1 MFKLS
6 KVKSKYVLASGH
18 NYEIALETERNLLEA
33 LLAECV
39 SWLVATIVTV
49 GFFCLYTKFV
59 CPEVW
64 NYIVMNKLS
73 MASIALIIVGFV
85 FTIYFGYNNYQ
96 EKKQLEHE
104 RLELTNKI
112 EQLQQT
118 IARNN
123 QIIADNEQSKRELEN
138 QSTERQEQINEQLKN
153 NDCAGQLVPVSVS
166 NSLYNRAQNL
176 RQSVDTSKSIK

>member
-1 MFKLS
+1 MD
-6 KVKSKYVLASGH
+6 KSKILIVVIFVL
-18 NYEIALETERNLLEA
+18 I
-33 LLAECV
+33 
-39 SWLVATIVTV
+39 
-49 GFFCLYTKFV
+49 
-59 CPEVW
+59 
-64 NYIVMNKLS
+64 
-73 MASIALIIVGFV
+73 
-85 FTIYFGYNNYQ
+85 IYFGYNNYQ

-153 NDCAGQLVPVSVS
+153 NDCANQLVPNAVS
-166 NSLYNRAQNL
+166 NSLYNRAKGV
-176 RQSVDTSKSIK
+176 RESTDTRKLTK